1 MKVRISLP
9 AIVILALCLLG
20 SIPLS
25 AQTIKKWTPADIMA
39 KAEPGQWVELEGS
52 VQKDLSVLALE
63 IEFLTGDFMDD
74 DWELTA
80 KVQAVTP
87 AKNEFQVLLV
97 PVKVA
102 KDAEF
107 GNSITSLADVTP
119 GMLIELDGTYLKDGI
134 FLAKEIENKTKKL
147 EAKPQ
152 LDTMIEAVGKIG
164 HVDEAKQ
171 IITVMGI
178 QFHIT
183 EKTEGRSLIK

>member
-1 MKVRISLP
+1 MKARISLP
-9 AIVILALCLLG
+9 AIVIWTVCLLG
-20 SIPLS
+20 CVPLC
-25 AQTIKKWTPADIMA
+25 AQTIKKWTPAEIVA
-39 KAEPGQWVELEGS
+39 KAKPGQWVELEGT

-80 KVQAVTP
+80 KVQAVTL

-102 KDAEF
+102 KDTEF
-107 GNSITSLADVTP
+107 GNGITSLAEVTP
-119 GMLIELDGTYLKDGI
+119 EMLIELDGTYLKEGI

-147 EAKPQ
+147 KAKPQ
-152 LDTMIEAVGKIG
+152 WDTMIEAAGKIG

-178 QFHIT
+178 QFYIT
-183 EKTEGRSLIK
+183 DKTEGKSLIK